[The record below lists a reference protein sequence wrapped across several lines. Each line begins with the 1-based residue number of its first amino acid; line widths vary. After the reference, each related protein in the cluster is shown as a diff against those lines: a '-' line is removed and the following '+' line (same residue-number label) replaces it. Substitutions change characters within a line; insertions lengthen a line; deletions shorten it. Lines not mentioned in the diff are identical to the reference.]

1 MDYFVWNLL
10 IYPYDFNEGVL
21 REKQY
26 VLYYAYF
33 KSFLEQMYGISY
45 AYGDINWKDKLTSYN
60 GQAYHVLSTAETTI
74 TIFAICRMI

>member
-1 MDYFVWNLL
+1 
-10 IYPYDFNEGVL
+10 
-21 REKQY
+21 
-26 VLYYAYF
+26 
-33 KSFLEQMYGISY
+33 MYGISY